1 MNFKRTQSLIVG
13 VVLLLLSTS
22 VQAQTDHEN
31 KVVSLQLGDKV
42 VLIPTPTGYEEVT
55 AEFENLKARFAA
67 TEPPQNELL
76 LAYLT
81 TSDYTLLKSG
91 KPPALQQYAK
101 IAVVRQTKEVS
112 MSREEFAVV
121 ADYLRNNTGKI
132 LDPKSPELQK
142 LFQEFGQHVSKEL
155 STDFKTA
162 PTETAVLGTFNDKPN
177 IYSSMITSTLKRELN
192 GKTTFFPVLG
202 TVSILHIKTRMI
214 SVATYR
220 GYKSEAD
227 VEELKTLT
235 INWTNTILAA
245 NK

>member
-1 MNFKRTQSLIVG
+1 MNFKRSKSLIVA
-13 VVLLLLSTS
+13 VVLLLLSAT
-22 VQAQTDHEN
+22 VQAQTDGEN

-42 VLIPTPTGYEEVT
+42 VLIPAPTGYAEVT
-55 AEFENLKARFAA
+55 AEFEDVKARFAA

-76 LAYLT
+76 LVYLT
-81 TSDYTLLKSG
+81 TSDYTSLKSG
-91 KPPALQQYAK
+91 KPPALQEYAK
-101 IAVVRQTKEVS
+101 IAVVRQTKEITI
-112 MSREEFAVV
+112 SREDFAAV
-121 ADYLRNNTGKI
+121 ADFLRSNTGKI

-142 LFQEFGQHVSKEL
+142 LFQEFGQYVSKEF
-155 STDFKTA
+155 STDFKAA
-162 PTETAVLGTFNDKPN
+162 PTATSVLGTFNDKPN

-192 GKTTFFPVLG
+192 GKTTFLPVLG
-202 TVSILHIKTRMI
+202 TVNILHINNRMI

-227 VEELKTLT
+227 VEELKTFT